1 MHIKKEPQT
10 QWNPHPTP
18 NQMEAAPFGVTS
30 PPRELDAPA
39 PGPRIP
45 QEGSEVTS
53 SVHQHWCQHILKVIL
68 ILEPWVRKTPQT
80 SDKNTEINILSQD
93 GPSPKPTIL
102 DCPQVL
108 KSHSIH
114 GEDPIPTTGRCISKK
129 NPNPNGTHIQHQ
141 IRWKQHLLQW
151 HLHPVMLLLQHL
163 AQGFHRRDLKS
174 LHLDTNTGVNTCSR

>member
-1 MHIKKEPQT
+1 MDHHTSPLSWTVPGSKITSHSWGGPYTQYWKMHIKKEPQT

-18 NQMEAAPFGVTS
+18 NQMKAAPFGVTS
-30 PPRELDAPA
+30 PPCDVAASA

-53 SVHQHWCQHILKVIL
+53 SGHQHWCQHMFKVIL

-80 SDKNTEINILSQD
+80 SEKNTEINLLSQD

-108 KSHSIH
+108 KSHPIH
-114 GEDPIPTTGRCISKK
+114 GEDPIPNTGRCIPKK
-129 NPNPNGTHIQHQ
+129 NPKPNGTHIQHQ
-141 IRWKQHLLQW
+141 IRWKQHLLE
-151 HLHPVMLLLQHL
+151 
-163 AQGFHRRDLKS
+163 
-174 LHLDTNTGVNTCSR
+174 